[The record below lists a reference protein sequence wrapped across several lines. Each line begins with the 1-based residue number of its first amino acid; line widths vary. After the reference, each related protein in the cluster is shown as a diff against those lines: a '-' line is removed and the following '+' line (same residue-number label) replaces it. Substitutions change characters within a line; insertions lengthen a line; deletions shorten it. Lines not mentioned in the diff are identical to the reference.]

1 VFVCS
6 FEDATFLEGSSI
18 RTREKVITAADETDT
33 ELPEVLNA
41 KAVAI
46 TKRINNKLTGR
57 DFSPKTTLDV
67 TQQVDLLIKQATD
80 VANLSQCYLGWS
92 PFW

>member
-1 VFVCS
+1 
-6 FEDATFLEGSSI
+6 
-18 RTREKVITAADETDT
+18 
-33 ELPEVLNA
+33 LNT

-57 DFSPKTTLDV
+57 DFSPKATLDV